1 MDYIKPADQGCKS
14 PKNHECEMI
23 FLRSVFPQF
32 QSWFLAGFFLYTYDL
47 EYTCTGTV
55 NLLIYFWHCYLN
67 ESIEQFRCL
76 LMKVNGL
83 PCHKLLL
90 KY

>member
-23 FLRSVFPQF
+23 FLRSVSPQF

-47 EYTCTGTV
+47 EYACIGKV
-55 NLLIYFWHCYLN
+55 NLFIYLFIL
-67 ESIEQFRCL
+67 SL
-76 LMKVNGL
+76 LSK
-83 PCHKLLL
+83 
-90 KY
+90 